1 MNDNVEVSGP
11 KFTARKNTAQ
21 QEIMKIPFN
30 SNLAAF
36 LSIILLLMPQ
46 TALSQQAADY
56 KYAPPAKLND
66 GIKTGTLRAAKI
78 DEAKIIAGTNEIL
91 KGTFPNMHSF
101 LIFRHGKLVY
111 ENYFTGEDVERGVGP
126 LGVVNH
132 TRDTL
137 HDMRSVTKSV
147 VAAAVLIAHSQGK
160 IKSLDDPIFG
170 YFPEYSKYAE
180 GDKKNI
186 TIKHVLSMTSGLEWD
201 EKISYADSK
210 NSEIQM
216 NNASDAIEFVLKQKL
231 VDKPGTVFN
240 YSGGSTQLLVA
251 LIKKATGMDADIFTE
266 KQLFAPLGITNYKWV
281 KTKSGDPS
289 GASGLR
295 LRSRDMAKI
304 GMTMVQRGKWNGKR
318 IIPEELVDLA
328 FTEHISIGK
337 EDDFEMGYGFQIWLP
352 SFDIG
357 GMRVSLKEFS
367 GNGGQ
372 LVQIDQANGLMIA
385 ATAGN
390 YNNRGQLKTG
400 RDFVEEFVYPALLDR
415 KAAR

>member
-1 MNDNVEVSGP
+1 MERAVDL
-11 KFTARKNTAQ
+11 
-21 QEIMKIPFN
+21 I
-30 SNLAAF
+30 LAV
-36 LSIILLLMPQ
+36 LLTLVLLVVPPA
-46 TALSQQAADY
+46 ALSQQVADY

-66 GIKTGTLRAAKI
+66 GIKTGTLRSAKI
-78 DEAKIIAGTNEIL
+78 DEAKIVAGTNEIL
-91 KGTFPNMHSF
+91 KGKFPNMHSL

-137 HDMRSVTKSV
+137 HDLRSVTKSI

-160 IKSLDDPIFG
+160 IKSLDDPIFS

-186 TIKHVLSMTSGLEWD
+186 TIEHVLSMTSGLEWD
-201 EKISYADSK
+201 EKISYADPK

-216 NNASDAIEFVLKQKL
+216 NNASDSIDFVLKQKL
-231 VDKPGTVFN
+231 ADKPGTVFN
-240 YSGGSTQLLVA
+240 YSGGSTQLLVG
-251 LIKKATGMDADIFTE
+251 LIKKATGVEADIFTE
-266 KQLFAPLGITNYKWV
+266 KHLFAPLGITQYKWV

-304 GMTMVQRGKWNGKR
+304 GLMMMQRGKWNGKR
-318 IIPEELVDLA
+318 IIPESLIDAA
-328 FTEHISIGK
+328 FSEQISVAK
-337 EDDFEMGYGFQIWLP
+337 EGDFELGYGFQIWLP
-352 SFDIG
+352 SVDIG
-357 GMRVSLKEFS
+357 GTRVNLKEFN

-372 LVQIDQANGLMIA
+372 FVMSDQDNGLMVA

-390 YNNRGQLKTG
+390 YNNRGPLKTG
-400 RDFVEEFVYPALLDR
+400 QDFVEAFVYPALLDR
-415 KAAR
+415 RAVRQNQKRP